1 MKRLIYLGF
10 LLATGSALA
19 QPLEEIIASETIGIR
34 VQQTR
39 TFTFS
44 SPVKEIKLA
53 DAGVAAILPESDR
66 TFNFRGL
73 AQGQT
78 LMTAYGQ
85 NGNVIYRA
93 NISVQ
98 QEFGYVKIY
107 GLGRT
112 KDFNGYYCTE
122 AGCGRGDKDI
132 PPTPLSTTVSESRP
146 DGVTISREYR

>member
-10 LLATGSALA
+10 LLAIGPALA
-19 QPLEEIIASETIGIR
+19 QPLEEVIASDTMVLR

-39 TFTFS
+39 TFTFN

-66 TFNFRGL
+66 TFNFRGI

-98 QEFGYVKIY
+98 QEFGFVKIY
-107 GLGRT
+107 GSST
-112 KDFNGYYCTE
+112 KDFVGYYCTE
-122 AGCGRGDKDI
+122 LGCGRGDKDL
-132 PPTPLSTTVSESRP
+132 PPPPRSTTISESRP